1 MPDRVDTAEAADE
14 VLFSEPGARWRAVAY
29 GPLFCVLLL
38 IAEVAVGATPHWFV
52 LLFCAILISGF
63 AVLQVY
69 AARTHA
75 SVELTGSFLR
85 NGPETTPVRSIAAV
99 LPVDADEPWEDGRAL
114 GELTG
119 VPRRRTA
126 IGLRRIDGELVRTW
140 AKDHRALRAAL
151 NQVVTASGTDR
162 DSGPG
167 TGRDD

>member
-1 MPDRVDTAEAADE
+1 MSDRVDTTEGAGE

-29 GPLFCVLLL
+29 GPLLCVLLL
-38 IAEVAVGATPHWFV
+38 AAELAAGVTPHWFA
-52 LLFCAILISGF
+52 LLFCAVLISGF

-69 AARTHA
+69 AARTHV
-75 SVELTGSFLR
+75 SVELTEGFLR
-85 NGPETTPVRSIAAV
+85 NGAETTPVRSIAAV

-126 IGLRRIDGELVRTW
+126 IGLRRTDGELIRTW
-140 AKDHRALRAAL
+140 AKDHRALRSAL
-151 NQVVTASGTDR
+151 NQAVTASGADR
-162 DSGPG
+162 DSEPG